1 VKRVARNL
9 AVCFS
14 LGMVS
19 GQSAFAQPSD
29 AAARAK
35 ETTVLRLAR
44 SPDGL
49 RFTPVPQVFL
59 RNASSPDLDRLSD
72 GTLLA
77 VFDIRCDK
85 EPDGTVLSAVTSKDD
100 GRSWSPVKRLKI
112 TDRTGS
118 PVRARH
124 TDVLPLSD
132 GRVRLYFADDAPKTR
147 RADDGKPTAAC
158 VIRSAIARDGGQYR
172 VEPDMGL
179 RFHDLPDA
187 FAAAIQFKSRTHLY
201 VSPGVQTRADKDDKA
216 DNSVRHAIARDG
228 RRFARVA
235 PIKVEDIVSIN
246 SIVSLDDGLRAYGTS
261 EKGIRSMVSDDG
273 AKWKMEPGVR
283 LPRAS
288 DPAVTRLKDG
298 SFLMLFVSPA
308 DTETVEAPL
317 LVAVSVPS
325 DDAYLPA
332 SGEEAPGGEA
342 GESADSESADG
353 AENAAAEIDALGLAP
368 TPDFQADV
376 DYVHWYGEQAL
387 EKPEDNAYDAYTEF
401 MPGPNDQP
409 GDKPDWPIFKD
420 MFNDG
425 TYEGPPSPW
434 NPADHP
440 DWDESN
446 GKVQKVLDQ
455 FRDATT
461 RPGYACRSGLGPD
474 EMGPPEEGDR
484 LLINLLLPHLG
495 PHRTLAR
502 ATLANAWRTE
512 NGKVSQD
519 RMNEAWK
526 TVLRG
531 AAQIGRGATLIE
543 SLVGIAERNLVQL
556 NARWALKHKVFDDAG
571 LETALQTL
579 RQYDQDAEDPVRW
592 VRGEHASALDM
603 AQYLFSPPDADGQS
617 SINLERVEHLLRKF
631 GEDGDWG
638 YTIDDF
644 TDLGPDDARATV
656 EAFNAHYREL
666 AEQMRIGYPEVRARD
681 LEATESNT
689 INASPPL
696 TKMMLPSLSR
706 YHKLRTRTEASRR
719 ATQLAYAT
727 HIYHARNGHWPKSL
741 DELPANMGDTMR
753 IDPFTGRQFGYRV
766 TDEGPTIYSLS
777 ENSVDD
783 GGVHSPRWDDKVE
796 NDAGSD
802 DYVFWPPQP

>member
-14 LGMVS
+14 LGVVS
-19 GQSAFAQPSD
+19 GQAAFAQPID
-29 AAARAK
+29 ADARTK

-59 RNASSPDLDRLSD
+59 RNASSPDLERLED

-77 VFDIRCDK
+77 VFDYRS
-85 EPDGTVLSAVTSKDD
+85 DGDTEETRIGAATSKDD
-100 GRSWSPVKRLKI
+100 GRSWSPVKRIKI

-118 PVRARH
+118 PVHARH
-124 TDVLPLSD
+124 ADVLPLSD
-132 GRVRLYFADDAPKTR
+132 GRVRLYFTDDAPKTR
-147 RADDGKPTAAC
+147 RAADEKPTAAC
-158 VIRSAIARDGGQYR
+158 VIRSAIARDGGRYR
-172 VEPDMGL
+172 VEPEMGL

-187 FAAAIQFKSRTHLY
+187 IAAVVGFKSHTHLY
-201 VSPGVQTRADKDDKA
+201 VSPGVLTRANKDDKA

-235 PIKVEDIVSIN
+235 PIDVEDGVSIG

-273 AKWKMEPGVR
+273 AKWKLEPGVR

-308 DTETVEAPL
+308 DRETTEAVP

-325 DDAYLPA
+325 DDASLPA
-332 SGEEAPGGEA
+332 SDEETPGGEA
-342 GESADSESADG
+342 GETADSESTDG
-353 AENAAAEIDALGLAP
+353 AENAATEVDALGFAP
-368 TPDFQADV
+368 MPDFQADV

-387 EKPEDNAYDAYTEF
+387 EKPEDNAYDAYAEF

-425 TYEGPPSPW
+425 TYEGPPGPW
-434 NPADHP
+434 GPAEHP
-440 DWDESN
+440 DWVQSN
-446 GKVQKVLDQ
+446 REIQNLLDK
-455 FRDATT
+455 FRDATK
-461 RPGYACRSGLGPD
+461 RPGYACRQALGPE
-474 EMGPPEEGDR
+474 EMGPQEEGER
-484 LLINLLLPHLG
+484 LLINLLLPYLG

-531 AAQIGRGATLIE
+531 AAQLGQGATLIE
-543 SLVGIAERNLVQL
+543 SLVGIAENNQVEQT
-556 NARWALKHKVFDDAG
+556 ARWALKHNVFDETG

-579 RQYDQDAEDPVRW
+579 RQFDQDVEDPVRW
-592 VRGEHASALDM
+592 VRGEHASSLDIT
-603 AQYLFSPPDADGQS
+603 QYLFSPPDADGQP
-617 SINLERVEHLLRKF
+617 SINLERVERILRKF
-631 GEDGDWG
+631 GEDGDWDV
-638 YTIDDF
+638 TIDDF
-644 TDLGPDDARATV
+644 THLGPDDARAAID
-656 EAFNAHYREL
+656 AFNAHYREI
-666 AEQMRIGYPEVRARD
+666 AEQMRIGYPDVRSRD
-681 LEATESNT
+681 IEATEAGYL
-689 INASPPL
+689 NASPL
-696 TKMMLPSLSR
+696 TKMLLPSLSR

-727 HIYHARNGHWPKSL
+727 HLYRARNGRWPKSL

-753 IDPFTGRQFGYRV
+753 TDPFTGRQFGYRV

-777 ENSVDD
+777 ENGVDD